1 MNTQSKC
8 FAIVICWLLCT
19 PALSNLQ
26 TIENRK
32 CEITNVIWTKGMDVV
47 IERMPNGRQKK
58 TTYYVGNGCFPTFIL
73 SNIFIGKYWKES
85 CQDEEPIFFK
95 WHHIPPD
102 SLYIDGKGD
111 ASFPKGK
118 YKYKLV
124 PKNKKQHYTYLYL
137 YSNPFNY
144 TIYITNDSI
153 FNQTPI
159 FSLQSGSRV
168 YDNGVLSRLLF
179 DGGYVSFR
187 DSVPTYHYYIR
198 DYLGNNRVVADAHGN
213 VEDVNHYYPY
223 GALMGDSRNTGL
235 QPYKYIGK
243 ELDRTHGL
251 DWYAHGARHYAP
263 CPPIPLLNFRL
274 ARLRHRCTHADQ
286 K

>member
-26 TIENRK
+26 SIANRK

-47 IERMPNGRQKK
+47 IERMPNGKQKK

-73 SNIFIGKYWKES
+73 SNIFIGKFWKES

-118 YKYKLV
+118 YRYRYKLV

-159 FSLQSGSRV
+159 FSLQ
-168 YDNGVLSRLLF
+168 
-179 DGGYVSFR
+179 
-187 DSVPTYHYYIR
+187 
-198 DYLGNNRVVADAHGN
+198 
-213 VEDVNHYYPY
+213 
-223 GALMGDSRNTGL
+223 
-235 QPYKYIGK
+235 K
-243 ELDRTHGL
+243 EVMSPR
-251 DWYAHGARHYAP
+251 
-263 CPPIPLLNFRL
+263 
-274 ARLRHRCTHADQ
+274 
-286 K
+286 

>member
-58 TTYYVGNGCFPTFIL
+58 TTYYVGNGCYPTFIL
-73 SNIFIGKYWKES
+73 SNIFIGKFWKES

-95 WHHIPPD
+95 WHHIQPD

-111 ASFPKGK
+111 AYFPKGK
-118 YKYKLV
+118 YRYKLV

-159 FSLQSGSRV
+159 FSLQ
-168 YDNGVLSRLLF
+168 
-179 DGGYVSFR
+179 
-187 DSVPTYHYYIR
+187 
-198 DYLGNNRVVADAHGN
+198 
-213 VEDVNHYYPY
+213 
-223 GALMGDSRNTGL
+223 
-235 QPYKYIGK
+235 K
-243 ELDRTHGL
+243 EVMSPR
-251 DWYAHGARHYAP
+251 
-263 CPPIPLLNFRL
+263 
-274 ARLRHRCTHADQ
+274 
-286 K
+286 

>member
-26 TIENRK
+26 SIANRK

-47 IERMPNGRQKK
+47 IERMPNGKQKK

-73 SNIFIGKYWKES
+73 SNIGMGKFWKES

-118 YKYKLV
+118 YRYKLV
-124 PKNKKQHYTYLYL
+124 PKNKKEHYTYLYL

-159 FSLQSGSRV
+159 FSLQ
-168 YDNGVLSRLLF
+168 
-179 DGGYVSFR
+179 
-187 DSVPTYHYYIR
+187 
-198 DYLGNNRVVADAHGN
+198 
-213 VEDVNHYYPY
+213 
-223 GALMGDSRNTGL
+223 
-235 QPYKYIGK
+235 K
-243 ELDRTHGL
+243 EVMSPR
-251 DWYAHGARHYAP
+251 
-263 CPPIPLLNFRL
+263 
-274 ARLRHRCTHADQ
+274 
-286 K
+286 